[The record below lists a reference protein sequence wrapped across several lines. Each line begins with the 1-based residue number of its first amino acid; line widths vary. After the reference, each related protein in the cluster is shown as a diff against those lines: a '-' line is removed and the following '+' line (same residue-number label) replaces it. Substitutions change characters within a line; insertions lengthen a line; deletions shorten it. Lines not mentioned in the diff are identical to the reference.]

1 MCVERRNIHMRKT
14 RILITLVLSLIV
26 VFALAISVNAAAGTM
41 TGAEW
46 DFANGVVT
54 FRPTEDAP
62 EENVLNFELDEWK
75 TFAEANASDVA
86 EIYIEAVEGRNN
98 FIAINGRQG
107 LKKLRKFTWDP
118 SLFKGDNV
126 FKGSSLAGWQFS
138 NGLLTTFGPK
148 GTPEGTCD
156 LRATGAVNYSSNSYF
171 VKWAFA
177 SCAFTNILLPE
188 AESFPYVFYGMFQ
201 GCNKLKE
208 ITFPANIKV
217 VESISFRNCKNLE
230 KIIVPATVKTLYPDA
245 FDGCGMLY
253 TIVGEKGSAA
263 YRYANKYGYEF
274 VDINTGEVLIEGT
287 KEIIP
292 DPESL
297 FDWDYSSATDKG
309 NLSYD
314 YKGNRIVNTN
324 WAWYADQKTIVFF
337 DNNEGAYNETGNETA
352 VSDTTSHWTNYKPF
366 AEKVVFGSGLDKISS
381 GCLRDMPRLKYV
393 EYGSGTS
400 QVDGPAFRNCPN
412 LVSIY
417 VRGNKP
423 IEGVADMRQ
432 FQKIN
437 SQCLLNTGIETVYVK
452 TGQQIADNALYGCKN
467 VAISEPDD
475 YTKAYCEN
483 NGFNLVDLDDGK
495 VVLEAYRFID
505 AANLIAAGT
514 NAIASFDKET
524 GTLTVFGSGEIF
536 DITNYYGGGS
546 KNQPWFSFKNDIK
559 KIVLGENITI
569 VGKWAFCQCKNLE
582 YLELSGNP
590 ITILNGAFEKCY
602 NLKSVY
608 ETGNEPIE
616 GTFDISSATAVEP
629 WAFAYNYLAVNVII
643 NEEVVELGETTFQDW
658 MNLQAIYGVPG
669 SYAEAYAAE
678 IGKTFVDVSTGMP
691 TAATA
696 TPPEMNEDER
706 QRAEMDAEATATE
719 SETDPIFVD
728 PDIEFGDDTTAPDT
742 TDAPETTPTGGD
754 AEGGNTT
761 VIIVAVV
768 AAVVVIAAVAVV
780 LVILKKKKK

>member
-1 MCVERRNIHMRKT
+1 MRKT
-14 RILITLVLSLIV
+14 KILITLVLSLIA
-26 VFALAISVNAAAGTM
+26 VFALAVSVNAAAGTM
-41 TGAEW
+41 QGAEW
-46 DFANGVVT
+46 DFVNGVVT

-75 TFAEANASDVA
+75 TFAEANASDVS
-86 EIYIEAVEGRNN
+86 EIYVEAVEGRNN
-98 FIAINGRQG
+98 FIAINGRQD
-107 LKKLRKFTWDP
+107 LKKLRKFTWDE

-126 FKGSSLAGWQFS
+126 FKGSNLAGWQFS

-177 SCAFTNILLPE
+177 GCAFTTVLLPE

-201 GCNKLKE
+201 GNNKIKE

-217 VESISFRNCKNLE
+217 IESISFRNCKNLE
-230 KIIVPATVKTLYPDA
+230 KIIVPKTVKTIYPDA

-253 TIVGEKGSAA
+253 TIVGEKGSSA

-297 FDWDYSSATDKG
+297 FDWDYSAATDKG

-352 VSDTTSHWTNYKPF
+352 VSDTTSHWSNYKPF

-400 QVDGPAFRNCPN
+400 QVDGPAFRTCPN

-417 VRGNKP
+417 ARGNKP

-452 TGQQIADNALYGCKN
+452 AGQQIADNALYGCKN

-483 NGFNLVDLDDGK
+483 NGFNLMDLDDGK
-495 VVLEAYRFID
+495 IVLEAYRFID
-505 AANLIAAGT
+505 AANLISAGT

-524 GTLTVFGSGEIF
+524 GTLTIFGSGEIF

-546 KNQPWFSFKNDIK
+546 KNQPWFSFKRDIK

-569 VGKWAFCQCKNLE
+569 VGKWAFCQCTNLE
-582 YLELSGNP
+582 YLELSGKP

-608 ETGNEPIE
+608 VTGSEPIE
-616 GTFDISSATAVEP
+616 GTFDLRSATAVEP
-629 WAFAYNYLAVNVII
+629 WAFAYNYLAVNAIFG
-643 NEEVVELGETTFQDW
+643 EEVVELDATTFQDW
-658 MNLQAIYGVPG
+658 FNLETFYGVPG
-669 SYAEAYAAE
+669 SYVEAFASE
-678 IGKTFVDVSTGMP
+678 QGKAFVDVSTGMP
-691 TAATA
+691 AAKTA

-719 SETDPIFVD
+719 SETETDVI
-728 PDIEFGDDTTAPDT
+728 IEIITPGETDKETAPAT
-742 TDAPETTPTGGD
+742 AP
-754 AEGGNTT
+754 AGGNAGDSANSGNMTT
-761 VIIVAVV
+761 IIIIAAAVVVVAVV
-768 AAVVVIAAVAVV
+768 AVVVVV
-780 LVILKKKKK
+780 VLKKKKK